1 MAAAVTRAAGYRRI
15 DAPLRQR
22 VQPTA
27 LKNSPPGRWRAQ
39 GRISRFNA
47 RPNEKDDLAP
57 GPDQPGATLHRTLQ
71 EFTDRHWRPR
81 KFAKNPVVFGQ
92 EPGRDLSQSREQW
105 PILLAAIGWRGP
117 LVTGWRSDALPR
129 CLGRS
134 IGCGAGGRNR
144 ERLARARLGLCERD
158 LLRLLIATW

>member
-1 MAAAVTRAAGYRRI
+1 MRKSAAAALTAR
-15 DAPLRQR
+15 PERQR
-22 VQPTA
+22 RFPRPIQIEWT
-27 LKNSPPGRWRAQ
+27 GRR
-39 GRISRFNA
+39 
-47 RPNEKDDLAP
+47 
-57 GPDQPGATLHRTLQ
+57 LHRTLQ
-71 EFTDRHWRPR
+71 EFTDPHGRPR

-92 EPGRDLSQSREQW
+92 EPGRDLSQSRDQW